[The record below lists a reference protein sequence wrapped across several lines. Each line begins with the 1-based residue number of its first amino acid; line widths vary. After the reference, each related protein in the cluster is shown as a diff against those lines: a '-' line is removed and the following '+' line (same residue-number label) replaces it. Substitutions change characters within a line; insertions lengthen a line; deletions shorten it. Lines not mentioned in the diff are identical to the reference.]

1 MLKLA
6 GNNPTKLVIE
16 GLTKRFDKN
25 VVIEKL
31 TLEISF
37 DERVVVIGPSGS
49 GKSTLL
55 RCVMGLEEID
65 AGIIRFGDQ
74 TYIEARKGGT
84 YINKALQR
92 RMGMVFQHYTL
103 FPHMSVL
110 ANLTLAPIKVRRE
123 DRKAAVAR
131 ARDLLQRL
139 GLGDRGESYPAH
151 LSGGQKQ
158 RAAIARALLLE
169 PKLMLFDEVTSAL
182 DPELVAEVL
191 DVMLRLAARDMG
203 MLIITHE
210 MDFARRIASRVVFID
225 QGRIVEQA
233 PPDILFSHPKEKRTV
248 KFLSHFFSS
257 GMHRPPIDGI
267 PVRQ

>member
-1 MLKLA
+1 M
-6 GNNPTKLVIE
+6 PV
-16 GLTKRFDKN
+16 
-25 VVIEKL
+25 
-31 TLEISF
+31 SF
-37 DERVVVIGPSGS
+37 GS
-49 GKSTLL
+49 A
-55 RCVMGLEEID
+55 ME
-65 AGIIRFGDQ
+65 

-210 MDFARRIASRVVFID
+210 MDFAPEDRFTRIRF
-225 QGRIVEQA
+225 
-233 PPDILFSHPKEKRTV
+233 
-248 KFLSHFFSS
+248 
-257 GMHRPPIDGI
+257 HRPRSHCRNRLLLTFSFHI
-267 PVRQ
+267 QKKSEQ

>member
-131 ARDLLQRL
+131 
-139 GLGDRGESYPAH
+139 P
-151 LSGGQKQ
+151 
-158 RAAIARALLLE
+158 
-169 PKLMLFDEVTSAL
+169 
-182 DPELVAEVL
+182 
-191 DVMLRLAARDMG
+191 
-203 MLIITHE
+203 
-210 MDFARRIASRVVFID
+210 
-225 QGRIVEQA
+225 
-233 PPDILFSHPKEKRTV
+233 
-248 KFLSHFFSS
+248 
-257 GMHRPPIDGI
+257 
-267 PVRQ
+267 